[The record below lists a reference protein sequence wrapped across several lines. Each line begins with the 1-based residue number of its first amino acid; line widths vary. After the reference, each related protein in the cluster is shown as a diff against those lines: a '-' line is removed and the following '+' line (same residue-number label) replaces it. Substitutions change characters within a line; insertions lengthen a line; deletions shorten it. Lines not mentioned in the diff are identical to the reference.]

1 MESPR
6 PAPRALVKSLNVTA
20 DADISSEAIIT
31 SPTAEKSRGRR
42 KRVTVNH
49 SVTHSNG
56 RDCSLT
62 PAERLQE

>member
-6 PAPRALVKSLNVTA
+6 GAPPAPVGSLNLNA
-20 DADISSEAIIT
+20 DADISSEAIFT
-31 SPTAEKSRGRR
+31 SPTVEKSRGRR

-49 SVTHSNG
+49 SVSHSNG

>member
-6 PAPRALVKSLNVTA
+6 PAQPVPVKSLNLTA
-20 DADISSEAIIT
+20 EADISSEAIIT
-31 SPTAEKSRGRR
+31 SPTVERSRGRR

-49 SVTHSNG
+49 SVSHSNG

-62 PAERLQE
+62 PAEHLQE